1 MMKHKMNKKGI
12 EVKVLIS
19 ILIILLSAAIIFYFF
34 KMLPY
39 KETVD
44 KEACHQSVLLRSQK
58 IAGLKPGQ
66 LIGIPLNCKT
76 QHMKVTSTNEQEIKR
91 EIANQMYD
99 CWWMLGEGK
108 KNFFGRLPTL
118 GAYKGNCVICSI
130 IDFDKNVKEKVPEI
144 KDLNQYLMNTKI
156 PQKNKTYWQYITN
169 TEAPI
174 VFKDEN
180 EKGPIK
186 TNTKYAVVYALSD
199 RSILN
204 SILAGFTCGL
214 IAAKGG
220 AIAGG
225 AIGSA
230 VGTIIP
236 VGGTVAGGA
245 AGGAIGAGVGFFI
258 GAAGCGFANEKIA
271 DFSDKNPG
279 YYVSL
284 DLLPLNAKALSDYGC
299 QNIES
304 IP

>member
-1 MMKHKMNKKGI
+1 MQHKINKKGI
-12 EVKVLIS
+12 EMRVLIG
-19 ILIILLSAAIIFYFF
+19 IIIILVSAAIIFYFF

-44 KEACHQSVLLRSQK
+44 KEACHQSVILRSQK

-66 LIGIPLNCKT
+66 LLKFPLNCKT
-76 QHMKVTSTNEQEIKR
+76 QHMKITSTNEQEIKR

-118 GAYKGNCVICSI
+118 GAYKSNCVICSI
-130 IDFDKNVKEKVPEI
+130 IEFDKNVKEKVPEI

-156 PQKNKTYWQYITN
+156 SQKNKTYWQYITN
-169 TEAPI
+169 SEAPI

-199 RSILN
+199 RSILASVLN
-204 SILAGFTCGL
+204 GIDCGL
-214 IAAKGG
+214 VTATGG

-225 AIGSA
+225 AIGS
-230 VGTIIP
+230 IIP
-236 VGGTVAGGA
+236 VGGTAVGGT
-245 AGGAIGAGVGFFI
+245 IGAGVGFFI
-258 GAAGCGFANEKIA
+258 GAAGCGFASEKLL
-271 DFSDKNPG
+271 DFFSPG